1 MTEFTIEDSLKK
13 HDKDKDGQISKKEF
27 LGKKK
32 YHWSE
37 INYPA
42 WNWVNCSGPNHPSP
56 MSTLVFHIYLL
67 NFIVQLHS
75 VM

>member
-32 YHWSE
+32 
-37 INYPA
+37 IP
-42 WNWVNCSGPNHPSP
+42 
-56 MSTLVFHIYLL
+56 LK
-67 NFIVQLHS
+67 
-75 VM
+75 

>member
-42 WNWVNCSGPNHPSP
+42 WNWARK
-56 MSTLVFHIYLL
+56 LL
-67 NFIVQLHS
+67 TRLFLLRS
-75 VM
+75 

>member
-32 YHWSE
+32 KPLKWDKLPCLELSE
-37 INYPA
+37 KTSHQAFSAPVLTI
-42 WNWVNCSGPNHPSP
+42 HPQCQ
-56 MSTLVFHIYLL
+56 H
-67 NFIVQLHS
+67 
-75 VM
+75 